1 MKPIETAREWRI
13 LYAAI
18 VLLVAALF
26 LYTLL
31 PILSPF
37 ITFLILL
44 VLLSPFAGTRQYRVL
59 VFASGLL
66 IVFWFLRTLGSL
78 LAPFVLALVI
88 AYIFDPLVDRIEARG
103 LKRPIAVML
112 LALPL
117 LTLVSLAAVFG
128 IPELVEQAGQVM
140 DKTPAAIQR
149 AIEWLDATRVR
160 LQRLPMF
167 RGEAFSR
174 ALASFSPERLAAY
187 IEQRQVQIVEQI
199 WGGVLGVGRG
209 LTVVLTILGYVVL
222 VPVLIIYLL
231 IDFDGIVRRTLLLLP
246 VPTRES
252 WMPVLREYNALLA
265 RYFRGQ
271 VLAALIVGLLTWLGL
286 LIVGFPYSGFVG
298 AVAGVFNLVP
308 YLGLVVSAIPALII
322 ALLSGNVLV
331 SLAKAGVVFVIVQLI
346 DGTVTGPRITG
357 GSVGLHPVWVILAI
371 AVGSALFGF
380 VGLLL
385 AVPAGV
391 LIKLLL
397 REAINKYRAS
407 AVYHGGL
414 RAPEA

>member
-1 MKPIETAREWRI
+1 MRPIEIAREWRF

-26 LYTLL
+26 LYTLV
-31 PILSPF
+31 PILSPV
-37 ITFLILL
+37 IIFLVLL
-44 VLLSPFAGTRQYRVL
+44 LLLSPFAGTRQYRVMVL
-59 VFASGLL
+59 ASGLL

-88 AYIFDPLVDRIEARG
+88 AYILDPLVDRVQVRG
-103 LKRPIAVML
+103 LKRPVAVTL
-112 LALPL
+112 LTLPL
-117 LTLVSLAAVFG
+117 LTLFGLAAVFG
-128 IPELVEQAGQVM
+128 IPELIQQAGQVM
-140 DKTPAAIQR
+140 DKVPEAIQR
-149 AIEWLDATRVR
+149 AIVWLEATRQR
-160 LQRLPMF
+160 LQGLPLF
-167 RGEAFSR
+167 RGQAFAQ
-174 ALASFSPERLAAY
+174 ALESFSPERLTQY
-187 IEQRQVQIVEQI
+187 LQQRQVEIMEQL

-209 LTVVLTILGYVVL
+209 LTMVATILGYLVL

-231 IDFDGIVRRTLLLLP
+231 IDFDGIMQRALSLIP

-252 WMPVLREYNALLA
+252 WMPILREYNTLLA

-271 VLAALIVGLLTWLGL
+271 VLAAVIVGLLTWLGL

-331 SLAKAGVVFVIVQLI
+331 SLAKAGAVFVIVQLI

-414 RAPEA
+414 RAPET